1 MFTLSL
7 CCEINMWFLLNSITT
22 ITHMIKTKCS
32 LSLFLKHVE
41 FVMQC
46 YEQTRYSYIKHV
58 NVIQQSRI
66 GFKDAIML
74 FWYQRSILCNINYG
88 GFVVLVHGLIQC
100 QLSACSN
107 KRLYKTM
114 RKSYVCQIR

>member
-1 MFTLSL
+1 
-7 CCEINMWFLLNSITT
+7 
-22 ITHMIKTKCS
+22 
-32 LSLFLKHVE
+32 
-41 FVMQC
+41 MQC

-88 GFVVLVHGLIQC
+88 GFVVLVHGLISVYS
-100 QLSACSN
+100 L
-107 KRLYKTM
+107 KRDSVLAPQTDSLLHM
-114 RKSYVCQIR
+114 L